1 MIIPTCKQKIYMGT
15 IFNSICIL
23 FGLIVL
29 IPFLWNILKLVDD
42 YGIGFGLLLSAA
54 GIVLCIL
61 WLWLLFVL
69 FLAIR
74 LSVKILDLSIRI
86 ENNSITI
93 NHNNREWQIAQEK
106 IKYVLAGN
114 TGTMLVWDNEGEIKT
129 FFAKKSYFTKNSYSD
144 LMSLLSKLSG
154 YYDDTGE
161 KEKIRKKLGL
171 NHIFRKNKL
180 ESEL

>member
-1 MIIPTCKQKIYMGT
+1 MRIPTCKQKIYIGT

-29 IPFLWNILKLVDD
+29 IPFLWKILKLVDD

-74 LSVKILDLSIRI
+74 LSVKILHLSIRI

-93 NHNNREWQIAQEK
+93 NHNNREWRIPQEE
-106 IKYVLAGN
+106 IKYILAGN
-114 TGTMLVWDNEGEIKT
+114 TGAMLVWDKDGEVKT

-144 LMSLLSKLSG
+144 IMNFFSKLNG
-154 YYDDTGE
+154 YCDDAVE
-161 KEKIRKKLGL
+161 KERIRRKLGL
-171 NHIFRKNKL
+171 THIFRKNKL